1 MKAASRA
8 FTLVECIAAVSLFAL
23 AGVAISAALANLVFP
38 LVRADA
44 QKNDAD
50 IELCLAEILKVE
62 NYDALD
68 DGIDVD
74 GLGGTRYRVVA
85 EFEPTEV
92 LDLFE
97 LKAEISSPEK
107 TYTRR
112 LFVVRPKWYENA
124 SDRDELKR
132 DREDFLE
139 LKRRNDAFERGK

>member
-1 MKAASRA
+1 M
-8 FTLVECIAAVSLFAL
+8 VECIAAVAIFAL
-23 AGVAISAALANLVFP
+23 AGFAISATLANLVFP
-38 LVRADA
+38 LVRAE
-44 QKNDAD
+44 KPNNNAD

-74 GLGGTRYRVVA
+74 GLDGTRYRVVA

-97 LKAEISSPEK
+97 LKAEIISPEK
-107 TYTRR
+107 AYTRR
-112 LFVVRPKWYENA
+112 LLVVRPKWYENV